1 MYIDNMVVKSKKVEK
16 YVLDL
21 AKVFEILRCHKL
33 SLNVAKCALG
43 VGFMKF
49 LGYMITCRRIE
60 VNPYQINAIQ
70 QLNPPRNQKYKSSR
84 EDSP

>member
-1 MYIDNMVVKSKKVEK
+1 MVVKSKKVEK

-21 AKVFEILRCHKL
+21 AKVFEILRCRKL

-49 LGYMITCRRIE
+49 LGYMITC
-60 VNPYQINAIQ
+60 
-70 QLNPPRNQKYKSSR
+70 
-84 EDSP
+84 